1 MEGFMDSGTQTD
13 AVVVLSLAQA
23 AVLGLVSENEL
34 FGATISADAFY
45 PDLGPPELSS
55 APGPQDPDVYQ
66 LACHGRGLE
75 EPAAAEEEVLEVEAA
90 FEKHTR
96 RKTRPPVRLV
106 PKVKFEKLEEEEEE
120 EEEVYEV
127 SVSGGC
133 NDKDAGPAEVPGCE
147 ALVQS
152 SAVKMI
158 DLSAFSR
165 KPRPLRPLPR
175 APAPRPELDL
185 APYAPHFPDPAR
197 DVVYPEP
204 DALPLTLTSE
214 CGFEPPPPPPP
225 HLAPLGD
232 PEAPPASAATVGSPE
247 ALKPEEGGFV
257 WPEAGELE
265 AAAGSTADRHKKAQ
279 LDRLDINVQIDDSYL
294 VEAGDRQK
302 RWQCRMCDKSYTSK
316 YNLVTHILGHNGI
329 KPHACPHCGKLFKQ
343 PSHLQTHLLTH
354 QGTRPHKCQVC
365 HKAFTQTSH
374 LKRHMLLHSEVK
386 PYSCRF
392 CGRGF
397 AYPSELRAHEGKHE
411 SGRCH
416 VCVECG
422 LDFSTLA
429 QLKRHLASHQ
439 GPTLYQCLECD
450 RAFHYRSQLHNHML
464 KHQNVRPF
472 VCTEC
477 GMEFSQVHHLK
488 QHSLTHKGVKEFKCE
503 VCGREFT
510 LQANMKR
517 HMLIHTSVRPYQCH
531 ICFKTFVQK
540 QTLKTHMIVHSPVKP
555 FKCKVC
561 GKSFNRMYNL
571 LGHMHLHAGS
581 KPFKCPYC
589 SSKFNLKGN
598 LSRHMKVKHGVMD
611 IGLDSQ
617 GGWATRSGRARSGPL
632 PAHAGASCPVRGGGG
647 GRLARPE
654 TSLGWAQVWRGGPPE
669 GPRGDDGMF
678 MYASKELSGLT

>member
-1 MEGFMDSGTQTD
+1 MEHFAHSGTQTD

-23 AVLGLVSENEL
+23 AVLGLVTENEF
-34 FGATISADAFY
+34 FGATVSPGGFFSSFASKLDGITTVG
-45 PDLGPPELSS
+45 LKQPESNCLPENEGQGQ
-55 APGPQDPDVYQ
+55 AETP
-66 LACHGRGLE
+66 E
-75 EPAAAEEEVLEVEAA
+75 EEEEEAAATAEVS
-90 FEKHTR
+90 FGKHARR
-96 RKTRPPVRLV
+96 RKRPPVRLV
-106 PKVKFEKLEEEEEE
+106 PKVKPEKGEVGQEEGEYEPSVAREGKGEQAGGHPTGPEEP
-120 EEEVYEV
+120 
-127 SVSGGC
+127 S
-133 NDKDAGPAEVPGCE
+133 CE
-147 ALVQS
+147 QTLQS
-152 SAVKMI
+152 SATKMI
-158 DLSAFSR
+158 DLSMFHR
-165 KPRPLRPLPR
+165 KPQYLR
-175 APAPRPELDL
+175 
-185 APYAPHFPDPAR
+185 
-197 DVVYPEP
+197 
-204 DALPLTLTSE
+204 
-214 CGFEPPPPPPP
+214 
-225 HLAPLGD
+225 HLQRQEQQEVPLGGCEEGL
-232 PEAPPASAATVGSPE
+232 PSPPLASLDGTAGSPE
-247 ALKPEEGGFV
+247 AFPNDCGFPGSAGPPPPLIDVGGHVPRFPPGQGKSEMGFV
-257 WPEAGELE
+257 WQEPMDFEAEAPGEH
-265 AAAGSTADRHKKAQ
+265 SKKMQ

-294 VEAGDRQK
+294 VEK
-302 RWQCRMCDKSYTSK
+302 RWQCRLCEKSYTSK

-329 KPHACPHCGKLFKQ
+329 KPHSCPHCSKLFKQ

-354 QGTRPHKCQVC
+354 QGTRPHKCQEC

-374 LKRHMLLHSEVK
+374 LKRHMLLHSDVK

-397 AYPSELRAHEGKHE
+397 AYPSELKAHEGKHE

-422 LDFSTLA
+422 LDFSTLT
-429 QLKRHLASHQ
+429 QLKRHLATHQ
-439 GPTLYQCLECD
+439 GPTLYPCPECSKS
-450 RAFHYRSQLHNHML
+450 FHYRSQLQNHLL

-477 GMEFSQVHHLK
+477 GMEFSQIHHLK

-611 IGLDSQ
+611 ISLDSQ
-617 GGWATRSGRARSGPL
+617 DPMLELTGADHSELDGQQEMEDYEEEEDPYRYGAVVGN
-632 PAHAGASCPVRGGGG
+632 PASESA
-647 GRLARPE
+647 LAE
-654 TSLGWAQVWRGGPPE
+654 QA
-669 GPRGDDGMF
+669 M
-678 MYASKELSGLT
+678 KEMAYYSML